1 MSKYSVKLTQE
12 QRRQLETLVTTGQA
26 PARKL
31 LHAHI
36 LLKSDQGTAGPRWRD
51 KAIQEAIG
59 VGESMIKRVRKRF
72 VEQGL
77 TEALERRR
85 QPKRPEQQKLD
96 GKQEAQVIA
105 LLCGEPPE
113 GQARWTL
120 RLLAERAVEL
130 EIVEQVSHE
139 TIRTVLKHNQ
149 LKPWQKKQWC
159 VAPTQ
164 DGNYVYR
171 MEDVLEVYVRPLDLR
186 RPQVCLDEGSVQLL
200 SAQREPLDMKPG
212 HVKREDYEYER
223 EGFCSLF
230 LACEPLTGQVVT
242 RVSQRRTKEDFAH
255 FLQYLIDEVYATAET
270 IVLVM
275 DNLNTHTP
283 GSLYDVFPPQ
293 EAMRLWKKLE
303 IHYTPLHGSWL
314 NMAEIELS
322 VLGRQVL
329 SQRIADVASLQGEV
343 DAWQARRTA
352 HPVKIHWRFTT
363 QDARIKLARLY
374 PIRQD
379 DDPPEKGSNDV

>member
-12 QRRQLETLVTTGQA
+12 QRRQLETLLTSGQA

-36 LLKSDQGTAGPRWRD
+36 LLKSDQGPSGPRWGD
-51 KAIQEAIG
+51 QAIQEAIG

-77 TEALERRR
+77 SDALERRR
-85 QPKRPEQQKLD
+85 QPKRPQQQKLD
-96 GKQEAQVIA
+96 GQQEARVIA
-105 LLCGEPPE
+105 LVCGEPPE

-120 RLLAERAVEL
+120 RLLAERAVAV
-130 EIVEQVSHE
+130 EIVERVSHE
-139 TIRTVLKHNQ
+139 TIRTVLKKNQ

-159 VAPTQ
+159 VAATQ
-164 DGNYVYR
+164 DGNYVYH
-171 MEDVLEVYVRPLDLR
+171 MEDVLEVYVRPHDPL
-186 RPQVCLDEGSVQLL
+186 RPQVCLDEGSVQLV
-200 SAQREPLDMKPG
+200 AARREALEMEPG
-212 HVKREDYEYER
+212 KVKREDYEYER

-255 FLQYLIDEVYATAET
+255 FLQHLIDEVYPTAEQL
-270 IVLVM
+270 VLVM

-283 GSLYDVFPPQ
+283 AALYEVFKPS

-329 SQRIADVASLQGEV
+329 SQRIATLASLQAQV

-352 HPVKIHWRFTT
+352 HPVTITWRFTT

-374 PIRQD
+374 PIRED
-379 DDPPEKGSNDV
+379 DEATEKSVK